1 MSTVPFRAL
10 RGVSR
15 PARFAV
21 APLALAGLLACSGPS
36 GREVTPNELARRDRE
51 EAAEQAAI
59 RNGVAAPAPQATPRE
74 ESEAFVAAGEGS
86 LTDEQAGKRDGLDR
100 RRLALDRRRADQAR
114 SLAELDS
121 RVDRVDLDQ
130 AAAMA
135 SEIVALAA
143 AERELR
149 TAQEDLDHFTGVERQ
164 RRLDEDAL
172 GVQASADGL
181 LESREELAQLEMMYK
196 DSQLGDATAEIV
208 LNRSRR
214 RLARAEE
221 GHRLRLQRSQDLQS
235 IELPRELERLQHEL
249 RAKQVALENVR
260 RAQEKARLERE
271 AARRDLAF
279 ERTKLERE
287 LDDIARDDKAL
298 ARDLRAFEHEVAL
311 GNAP

>member
-1 MSTVPFRAL
+1 MSRVACRDLPSAF
-10 RGVSR
+10 R

-21 APLALAGLLACSGPS
+21 VLLALAGPLACSGPS
-36 GREVTPNELARRDRE
+36 GREVTPNEMARMDRE
-51 EAAEQAAI
+51 EAARQAAV
-59 RNGVAAPAPQATPRE
+59 RNGVAAPEAQVSPRE
-74 ESEAFVAAGEGS
+74 EAEAFVATTDGS
-86 LTDEQAGKRDGLDR
+86 LTDEQAAKRDGLDR
-100 RRLALDRRRADQAR
+100 RRLALDRRRSDQAR
-114 SLAELDS
+114 SLAELDAKA
-121 RVDRVDLDQ
+121 DRVDLEQ

-135 SEIVALAA
+135 SEVVALAA

-149 TAQEDLDHFTGVERQ
+149 TAQEDLDHFTGVVRQ

-172 GVQASADGL
+172 AVQGSADNL

-221 GHRLRLQRSQDLQS
+221 GHRLRLQRSEDLKS
-235 IELPRELERLQHEL
+235 IELPRELENLQHAL

-279 ERTKLERE
+279 ERTKLDRE
-287 LDDIARDDKAL
+287 LDDIGRDDKAL
-298 ARDLRAFEHEVAL
+298 ARDLRAFEHEVAA
-311 GNAP
+311 GNVP